1 MLRNLIAGAALAT
14 VIGISAPIGAAAQ
27 PPSPPEI
34 VHKVDRGVRH
44 VVTSVDGKVRR
55 TGRRSHRAAR
65 QNVHRASRRMVRA
78 RCNDGRVHTG
88 RTRMT
93 ACASHGGLR

>member
-14 VIGISAPIGAAAQ
+14 LIGMSAPAGAVAQ
-27 PPSPPEI
+27 PPTPPEI

-44 VVTSVDGKVRR
+44 VGSAVDRKVRR
-55 TGRRSHRAAR
+55 TGRRSHRTVR
-65 QNVHRASRRMVRA
+65 HNVHRASRRTVRA
-78 RCNDGRVHTG
+78 VCNDGRVHTG

-93 ACASHGGLR
+93 ACASHGGIR